1 MNWAHLLYKI
11 FIWSTIISIAFYI
24 LVSVTRLEN
33 SKFMWALTKIAF
45 VVMLFAGMGAVVLVA
60 Q

>member
-1 MNWAHLLYKI
+1 MNWALLLYKI
-11 FIWSTIISIAFYI
+11 FVWSTIISIAFYV

-45 VVMLFAGMGAVVLVA
+45 VIMLFAGMGAVAFV
-60 Q
+60 